1 MKCGAAAVQ
10 GSEAS
15 WKEEEGIKVGNIPPH
30 TPPVLSPLLLPSTQY
45 PHSPSVLGA
54 LPGLLGGG
62 LLPAGLRFSL
72 PLPID
77 LKHVPQVRV

>member
-30 TPPVLSPLLLPSTQY
+30 TPPVLSPLLLPSHPPSIHTALLY
-45 PHSPSVLGA
+45 WEPSPA
-54 LPGLLGGG
+54 
-62 LLPAGLRFSL
+62 F
-72 PLPID
+72 
-77 LKHVPQVRV
+77 